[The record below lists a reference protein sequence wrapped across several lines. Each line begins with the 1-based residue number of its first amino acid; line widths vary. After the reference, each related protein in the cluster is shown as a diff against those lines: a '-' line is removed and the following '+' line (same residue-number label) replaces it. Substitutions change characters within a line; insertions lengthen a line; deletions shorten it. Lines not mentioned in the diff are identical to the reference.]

1 MADAMP
7 TTSQGGGGDTEEE
20 QPVELIHG
28 VSQLPD
34 GYGKIFNAAAML
46 PQCCLN
52 ALENA
57 VNTRNKMLHLFLLLY
72 NAA

>member
-7 TTSQGGGGDTEEE
+7 STSQGGGGDTGEE

-46 PQCCLN
+46 SECCLN
-52 ALENA
+52 AVYTKKYDVSFVFTSL
-57 VNTRNKMLHLFLLLY
+57 
-72 NAA
+72 

>member
-7 TTSQGGGGDTEEE
+7 TTSQGGGGRDTEEQ

-34 GYGKIFNAAAML
+34 GYGKIFNAATML
-46 PQCCLN
+46 FKCCRKCC
-52 ALENA
+52 
-57 VNTRNKMLHLFLLLY
+57 VYKK
-72 NAA
+72 

>member
-7 TTSQGGGGDTEEE
+7 TTSQGGGGDTEPE
-20 QPVELIHG
+20 QAVELIHG

-34 GYGKIFNAAAML
+34 GYDKIFNAAAML

-52 ALENA
+52 A
-57 VNTRNKMLHLFLLLY
+57 V
-72 NAA
+72 

>member
-7 TTSQGGGGDTEEE
+7 STSQSGGEDTGEE

-34 GYGKIFNAAAML
+34 GYSKIFNAAAML
-46 PQCCLN
+46 SECCLN
-52 ALENA
+52 AVENA
-57 VNTRNKMLHLFLLLY
+57 VYTKKYDVSFVFTSL
-72 NAA
+72 

>member
-1 MADAMP
+1 MLC
-7 TTSQGGGGDTEEE
+7 QLHLKVEGGDTAEE

-52 ALENA
+52 AVENA
-57 VNTRNKMLHLFLLLY
+57 VYTRNKMQEIRNKIILL
-72 NAA
+72 